1 MNRSL
6 TEGSITKTMLLFSV
20 PMIVGDL
27 LQQFYNIAD
36 TFIVGRFVGSSALA
50 AVGSAYALMIFLTSI
65 IIMVIFLIKIIIL
78 KLDYIEF
85 KILYWI

>member
-65 IIMVIFLIKIIIL
+65 IIGL
-78 KLDYIEF
+78 F
-85 KILYWI
+85 KIDGFS

>member
-65 IIMVIFLIKIIIL
+65 IIGSFYGQFLHCFQYVSGRKI
-78 KLDYIEF
+78 
-85 KILYWI
+85 WIN

>member
-65 IIMVIFLIKIIIL
+65 IIGLSMGSSALVFNMFRAEK
-78 KLDYIEF
+78 YG
-85 KILYWI
+85 